1 MSATFDDNDD
11 ATSLPVEHNTTA
23 GNGRNDTGGGFVL
36 AIVAAPGHEVIG
48 VSVDPPQQQEKVI
61 YYAISRPLS
70 QKSVRGLSLSI
81 QDTISLGCEEK
92 TTIHVFNFNL
102 DTGISFPRR
111 RGRFEIQKLRNKTT
125 DTRIKKFVLLC
136 FFFMTRIIKQKRKSL
151 N

>member
-1 MSATFDDNDD
+1 LSATFDDNDD

-70 QKSVRGLSLSI
+70 QKNVRGLSLS
-81 QDTISLGCEEK
+81 LFK
-92 TTIHVFNFNL
+92 T
-102 DTGISFPRR
+102 
-111 RGRFEIQKLRNKTT
+111 
-125 DTRIKKFVLLC
+125 KFRLVA
-136 FFFMTRIIKQKRKSL
+136 KRKQPFTFSTST
-151 N
+151 